1 VTPTPSPPDLA
12 RLSLNQRTTNN
23 WGVQEA
29 VEGCVR
35 AGVSWIGL
43 WRDKVAET
51 GLEESARIVRE
62 AGLRVSSLCRG
73 GMFPAETAAERRAR
87 LDDNRRAVEEAATL
101 GTAVL
106 VLVCGPSPNRDL
118 EAARG
123 MVEEGIDLLAPY
135 AAELGV
141 KLGIEPFHPA
151 LMTERSVIVT
161 LAQAL
166 DIAERF
172 DPEQVG
178 VVIDVYHVFWDPE
191 LFSQITRASGRILGF
206 HINDWV
212 VPTRDPLLE
221 RGMMGDGV
229 IELRRIRAA
238 VDDAGYAGPI
248 EVEIFNPEIWR
259 RLGDKILATMKERYA
274 ALV

>member
-1 VTPTPSPPDLA
+1 MTPTPSPPDLS

-23 WGVQEA
+23 WDMQEA

-35 AGVSWIGL
+35 AGISWIGL

-73 GMFPAETAAERRAR
+73 GMFPAETAAERRSR
-87 LDDNRRAVEEAATL
+87 LDDNWRAVEEAATL
-101 GTAVL
+101 DTDVL

-118 EAARG
+118 EAARS

-135 AAELGV
+135 AAEMGV

-172 DPEQVG
+172 GPDQVG
-178 VVIDVYHVFWDPE
+178 VMIDVYHVFWDPE
-191 LFSQITRASGRILGF
+191 LFSQIAGASGRILGF
-206 HINDWV
+206 HVNDWV

-238 VDDAGYAGPI
+238 VDAAGYAGPI
-248 EVEIFNPEIWR
+248 EVEIFNPVIWSR
-259 RLGDKILATMKERYA
+259 PGDKILATIKERYA

>member
-1 VTPTPSPPDLA
+1 MAGDPHGEPRPRCHSQDA
-12 RLSLNQRTTNN
+12 RRLCGGLRQYS
-23 WGVQEA
+23 
-29 VEGCVR
+29 R
-35 AGVSWIGL
+35 AG
-43 WRDKVAET
+43 
-51 GLEESARIVRE
+51 LEPHDTPL
-62 AGLRVSSLCRG
+62 AGDV
-73 GMFPAETAAERRAR
+73 FDPALE
-87 LDDNRRAVEEAATL
+87 
-101 GTAVL
+101 GYW
-106 VLVCGPSPNRDL
+106 GHRDL
-118 EAARG
+118 DAARG

-161 LAQAL
+161 LAL

-172 DPEQVG
+172 DPDHVG
-178 VVIDVYHVFWDPE
+178 VVIDVYHVFWDPD
-191 LFSQITRASGRILGF
+191 LFYQIARASRRILGF
-206 HINDWV
+206 HVNDWV

-229 IELRRIRAA
+229 IELGRIRAA

-248 EVEIFNPEIWR
+248 EVEIFNPEIWNQP
-259 RLGDKILATMKERYA
+259 GDEILATVKERYA

>member
-1 VTPTPSPPDLA
+1 MTPTPSPPDLS

-23 WGVQEA
+23 WDMQEA

-35 AGVSWIGL
+35 AGISWIGL

-73 GMFPAETAAERRAR
+73 GMFPAETAAERRSR

-101 GTAVL
+101 DTDVL

-118 EAARG
+118 EAARS

-135 AAELGV
+135 AAEMGV

-172 DPEQVG
+172 GPDQVG

-191 LFSQITRASGRILGF
+191 LFSQIAGASGRIFGF
-206 HINDWV
+206 HVNDWV

-238 VDDAGYAGPI
+238 VDAAGYAGPI
-248 EVEIFNPEIWR
+248 EVEIFNPVIWSR
-259 RLGDKILATMKERYA
+259 PGDKILATIKERYA

>member
-35 AGVSWIGL
+35 AGVPWIGL

-73 GMFPAETAAERRAR
+73 GMFPAETAAERRVR

-118 EAARG
+118 ETARS

-135 AAELGV
+135 AAELNV

-151 LMTERSVIVT
+151 LMIERSVVVT

-166 DIAERF
+166 DLAERF
-172 DPEQVG
+172 DPDQVG
-178 VVIDVYHVFWDPE
+178 VVVDVYHVFWDPE
-191 LFSQITRASGRILGF
+191 LFSQIARASGRILGF
-206 HINDWV
+206 HVNDWV

-238 VDDAGYAGPI
+238 VDEAEYAGPI
-248 EVEIFNPEIWR
+248 EVEIFNPEIWSR
-259 RLGDKILATMKERYA
+259 AGDKILATMKERYA

>member
-1 VTPTPSPPDLA
+1 VTPSPSPPDLS
-12 RLSLNQRTTNN
+12 RLSLNQRTTSN

-35 AGVSWIGL
+35 ADIPWIGL

-51 GLEESARIVRE
+51 GLEMSARIARE

-87 LDDNRRAVEEAATL
+87 LDDNRRAVEGAATL

-151 LMTERSVIVT
+151 LMSERSVIVT
-161 LAQAL
+161 LTQAL

-172 DPEQVG
+172 DLDQVG
-178 VVIDVYHVFWDPE
+178 VVIDVYHVFWDPD
-191 LFSQITRASGRILGF
+191 LFSQIARASGRILGF
-206 HINDWV
+206 HVNDWV
-212 VPTRDPLLE
+212 VPTHDPLLE

-248 EVEIFNPEIWR
+248 EVEIFNPEIWNQP
-259 RLGDKILATMKERYA
+259 GDKILATMKERYA

>member
-1 VTPTPSPPDLA
+1 MTPLPPELS

-35 AGVSWIGL
+35 AGIFWIGL

-51 GLEESARIVRE
+51 RLEESACIARE

-73 GMFPAETAAERRAR
+73 GMFPAETAAERRSR

-101 GTAVL
+101 GTTVL

-118 EAARG
+118 DAARG
-123 MVEEGIDLLAPY
+123 MVEAGIDLLAPY

-141 KLGIEPFHPA
+141 KLGTEPFHPA
-151 LMTERSVIVT
+151 LMTERSVVVT

-166 DIAERF
+166 SIAERF

-178 VVIDVYHVFWDPE
+178 VVVDVYHVFWDPK
-191 LFSQITRASGRILGF
+191 LYSQIARSSGRILGF
-206 HINDWV
+206 HVNDWV

-248 EVEIFNPEIWR
+248 EVEIFNPGIWNQP
-259 RLGDKILATMKERYA
+259 GDKILATMKERFT